1 MGRTEYDPI
10 RKKAV
15 KKRTITSAAM
25 IFGGIPLLIALS
37 TILDNGKFFML
48 FSLGVVVCCMAPFFM
63 VFEKRKPKARE
74 IVLIAMMSAVTVVAH
89 MFFHITVPIQIGTA
103 LVIVAGISMGPEAGF
118 LVGALSRFVCN
129 FYMGQGPWT
138 PWQMFCW
145 GLLGFLAG
153 LAFNKVDMTKL
164 TDEVKSR
171 DFKVVMGPVLC
182 IIATEI
188 LAFVSYFIWPENTI
202 LHIESFGE
210 FVNALA
216 SADGFK
222 EVINLLGT
230 LFGWRVYVFGA
241 VGLVVGVLLQRK
253 RMPVDNVTITLFTFF
268 TTLIL
273 YGGIINIGSVFTS
286 AGVASSGAIS
296 WNTFRTIYITGL
308 PYDIVHA
315 GLAAFCI
322 FLIGNP
328 MIRKIERIKIKY
340 GIYK

>member
-15 KKRTITSAAM
+15 RKRTITSALM
-25 IFGGIPLLIALS
+25 IFIGVPFIIFVS
-37 TILDNGKFFML
+37 TILDNGKLFMIS
-48 FSLGVVVCCMAPFFM
+48 SLGVVACCMAPFFM

-74 IVLIAMMSAVTVVAH
+74 IVLVAMMSAITVACH
-89 MFFHITVPIQIGTA
+89 MFFHVTVPIQIGTA
-103 LVIVAGISMGPEAGF
+103 MVIIAGISMGPEAGF

-153 LAFNKVDMTKL
+153 LAFNKVDMVNAMDK
-164 TDEVKSR
+164 VKSR

-182 IIATEI
+182 IIAFEV
-188 LAFVSYFIWPENTI
+188 LAFVSYFIWPE
-202 LHIESFGE
+202 S
-210 FVNALA
+210 NALQVETFGDFTYQLSRA
-216 SADGFK
+216 GSFK
-222 EVINLLGT
+222 EIVNLMGT
-230 LFGWRVYVFGA
+230 LFGWRVYAFGA
-241 VGLVVGVLLQRK
+241 VGLIAGVLLQRK
-253 RMPVDNVTITLFTFF
+253 RMSVDNITITLFTFF

-273 YGGIINIGSVFTS
+273 YGGIINIGSIFTT
-286 AGVASSGAIS
+286 AGIAGNGNIS
-296 WNTFRTIYITGL
+296 LDTFRTIYITGL

-322 FLIGNP
+322 FIIGDP